1 MTHKHKIK
9 ITDPNSFHHEFE
21 DRTEIGGSYGEP
33 ITLYLFLD
41 DEEFKGLMQFMREV
55 SDKRHDLAL
64 LNFLQSNVISKW
76 HKYLIQ
82 YNFETLTERIKIEIL

>member
-21 DRTEIGGSYGEP
+21 DKIEIGGSYGEP

-41 DEEFKGLMQFMREV
+41 DNEFKALMLFIGEV
-55 SDKRHDLAL
+55 SEKRHDLAL
-64 LNFLQSNVISKW
+64 FNFLQSEAISKW
-76 HKYLIQ
+76 HRYLIQ
-82 YNFETLTERIKIEIL
+82 YYFKTLTEGITIEIL

>member
-9 ITDPNSFHHEFE
+9 ITDPNSFHHDFE
-21 DRTEIGGSYGEP
+21 DKIEIGGSYGEP
-33 ITLYLFLD
+33 TTLYLFLD
-41 DEEFKGLMQFMREV
+41 DLEFSFLKESIRTN
-55 SDKRHDLAL
+55 KPNRHDLAL
-64 LNFLQSNVISKW
+64 FNFLQSIVISKW

>member
-33 ITLYLFLD
+33 TTLYMFLD
-41 DEEFKGLMQFMREV
+41 DNEFSFLKESIRTN
-55 SDKRHDLAL
+55 KPNRHDLAL
-64 LNFLQSNVISKW
+64 FNFLQSEVISKW

-82 YNFETLTERIKIEIL
+82 YNFETLTEGIKIEIL

>member
-33 ITLYLFLD
+33 TTLYMFLD
-41 DEEFKGLMQFMREV
+41 DNEFKALMLFMGEV
-55 SDKRHDLAL
+55 SEKRHDLAL
-64 LNFLQSNVISKW
+64 FNFLQSEVISKW

-82 YNFETLTERIKIEIL
+82 YNFETLTEGIKIEIL